1 MIDTENMAATR
12 DEDSPG
18 PQLEESSVHAAR
30 ASRSLWHGLISLA
43 ILVAL
48 VTGLLLTIPGL
59 HGIAHAVTHMQ
70 AGWLVLAV
78 GLEVLSC
85 VGYVLAFLQVFDR
98 APVRFGAEVAL
109 SELAFGAA
117 VSLGG
122 AGSVAVGAWLLIDRG
137 APPRRIA
144 ERSAV
149 LFLLTSAV
157 NLITLVIFGLGLF
170 LGLLPGPRQPLLS
183 IVPAAVG
190 VAALVFFLGL
200 PRLTERWTKHQAP
213 GRIRSTLMTTA
224 ESIRSTRHLLVSP
237 DWRILGAIG
246 YLWFDIGV
254 LIACFAAA
262 GKVPPLAP
270 LVLAYQIGFLSNLL
284 PIPGNVGT
292 LDASVVGMLVLYG
305 ISATTATAAT
315 VVYHAIALWIPAMW
329 GTGAFLAVR
338 RSRGQPLK
346 LRPSLQERRTLRS
359 QRRRQGPGS

>member
-1 MIDTENMAATR
+1 MAATR
-12 DEDSPG
+12 DEGLPPPPELD
-18 PQLEESSVHAAR
+18 ESSVHAAKAR
-30 ASRSLWHGLISLA
+30 RSLWHGLISLA

-59 HGIAHAVTHMQ
+59 HGIAHTVTHMQ

-85 VGYVLAFLQVFDR
+85 LGYVLAFLQVFDR

-122 AGSVAVGAWLLIDRG
+122 AGSAAVGAWLLIDRG
-137 APPRRIA
+137 GPPRRIA
-144 ERSAV
+144 ERSGV

-157 NLITLVIFGLGLF
+157 NAITLVLFGLGLF
-170 LGLLPGPRQPLLS
+170 VGVLPGPRQPLLS
-183 IVPAAVG
+183 VLPAAVG
-190 VAALVFFLGL
+190 VAALAFFLGL
-200 PRLTERWTKHQAP
+200 PRLTERWTEHRRP
-213 GRIRSTLMTTA
+213 GRIRTTLMTTA
-224 ESIRSTRHLLVSP
+224 ESIRSTRHLLLSP
-237 DWRILGAIG
+237 DWRLLGAIG

-284 PIPGNVGT
+284 PIPGNIGV
-292 LDASVVGMLVLYG
+292 LDASLVGMLVVYG
-305 ISATTATAAT
+305 ASATTATAAT

-329 GTGAFLAVR
+329 GTGAFLAVS

-346 LRPSLQERRTLRS
+346 LRPSRED
-359 QRRRQGPGS
+359 RRRRRSEGRRQRHGS